1 MKPRLILLTLA
12 TVLLL
17 SCSTDETNQLIIEG
31 MKIETK
37 IVTNHIAGFIQM
49 NAAKFD
55 CEIIEIGLAG
65 GNAVR
70 ISVMG
75 TPENLDDL
83 FAYVDEYENRKNLTR
98 NGNISPENVQFIKAE
113 LLLPRYGRKPPKG

>member
-1 MKPRLILLTLA
+1 MKLRLILLTLA

-17 SCSTDETNQLIIEG
+17 SCSTDETIENQLIIEA
-31 MKIETK
+31 MKTETK
-37 IVTNHIAGFIQM
+37 IVTNHIAGSIQM

-75 TPENLDDL
+75 TPENLDAL
-83 FAYVDEYENRKNLTR
+83 FAYVDESTETAR
-98 NGNISPENVQFIKAE
+98 I
-113 LLLPRYGRKPPKG
+113 

>member
-17 SCSTDETNQLIIEG
+17 SCSTDETIKNQLIIEV
-31 MKIETK
+31 MKTETK
-37 IVTNHIAGFIQM
+37 TVTNHIAGFIQM

-75 TPENLDDL
+75 TPENLDAL
-83 FAYVDEYENRKNLTR
+83 FAYVDESTETAR
-98 NGNISPENVQFIKAE
+98 I
-113 LLLPRYGRKPPKG
+113 

>member
-17 SCSTDETNQLIIEG
+17 SCSTDETIKNQLIIEA
-31 MKIETK
+31 MKTETK
-37 IVTNHIAGFIQM
+37 TVTNHIAGFIQM

-75 TPENLDDL
+75 TPENLDAL
-83 FAYVDEYENRKNLTR
+83 FAYVDESTETAR
-98 NGNISPENVQFIKAE
+98 I
-113 LLLPRYGRKPPKG
+113 

>member
-17 SCSTDETNQLIIEG
+17 SCSTDETIKNQLIIET
-31 MKIETK
+31 METETK
-37 IVTNHIAGFIQM
+37 TVTNHIAGVIQK

-55 CEIIEIGLAG
+55 CEIIEIGLVG

-75 TPENLDDL
+75 TPENLDAL
-83 FAYVDEYENRKNLTR
+83 FAYVYENTETAR
-98 NGNISPENVQFIKAE
+98 I
-113 LLLPRYGRKPPKG
+113 

>member
-17 SCSTDETNQLIIEG
+17 SCSTDETIKNQLIIEA
-31 MKIETK
+31 MKTETK
-37 IVTNHIAGFIQM
+37 TVANHIAGFIQM

-55 CEIIEIGLAG
+55 CEIIEIGLSG

-75 TPENLDDL
+75 TPENLDAL
-83 FAYVDEYENRKNLTR
+83 FAYVDESKEAAR
-98 NGNISPENVQFIKAE
+98 I
-113 LLLPRYGRKPPKG
+113 

>member
-12 TVLLL
+12 TVLL
-17 SCSTDETNQLIIEG
+17 SCSTDETIKNQLIIEA
-31 MKIETK
+31 MKTETK
-37 IVTNHIAGFIQM
+37 NVTNHIAGFIQM

-55 CEIIEIGLAG
+55 CEIIETGLAG

-75 TPENLDDL
+75 TPENLDAL
-83 FAYVDEYENRKNLTR
+83 FAYVDESTETAR
-98 NGNISPENVQFIKAE
+98 I
-113 LLLPRYGRKPPKG
+113 

>member
-1 MKPRLILLTLA
+1 MNLRIILLTLA

-17 SCSTDETNQLIIEG
+17 SCSTDETIKNQLIIET
-31 MKIETK
+31 MKTETK
-37 IVTNHIAGFIQM
+37 IVTNHIASVIQK

-70 ISVMG
+70 ISVIG
-75 TPENLDDL
+75 TPENLDAL
-83 FAYVDEYENRKNLTR
+83 FAYVDESTETAR
-98 NGNISPENVQFIKAE
+98 I
-113 LLLPRYGRKPPKG
+113 

>member
-1 MKPRLILLTLA
+1 MKPRIIWLTLA

-17 SCSTDETNQLIIEG
+17 SCSTDETITNQLIIEA
-31 MKIETK
+31 MKTETK
-37 IVTNHIAGFIQM
+37 TVTNHIAGVIQI

-55 CEIIEIGLAG
+55 CKIIETGLAG

-75 TPENLDDL
+75 TPENLDSL
-83 FAYVDEYENRKNLTR
+83 FAYVYESTETAR
-98 NGNISPENVQFIKAE
+98 I
-113 LLLPRYGRKPPKG
+113 